1 MAENRCNGTEAGKIC
16 VANGSGRI
24 LYWSPATHRAYEVK
38 SKGGTKISVG
48 DFVKGVNEGGFA
60 DAGVLFDGAYNCTR
74 DGRAGGRIVEVGGG
88 NGKWEMDVACLSQL
102 PMYLRCGAPCPVGAK
117 PVQGKCP
124 FGNWE
129 NCGDAGPMVR
139 NGTEVPAV
147 GGEGGSSAVEGG
159 E

>member
-1 MAENRCNGTEAGKIC
+1 M
-16 VANGSGRI
+16 
-24 LYWSPATHRAYEVK
+24 K

-60 DAGVLFDGAYNCTR
+60 DAGILFDGAYNCTR
-74 DGRAGGRIVEVGGG
+74 DGRAGGRIVEVVGGMEGQGKEGGMIEGRGEVAETERNG
-88 NGKWEMDVACLSQL
+88 NGKGQVMDVACLSQL